1 MQDEI
6 RKVHIETEMNRNS
19 DNINSSERRRS
30 FPEHVAF
37 DESPFIEGDES
48 EEVEN
53 TRLVVG
59 SNDDGKRLDVFL
71 AEKLDRSRSFVQGLL
86 RDGRV
91 ICTGKSALKSS
102 MRVTEGREIFVSIP
116 VTELP
121 VVEPEPVDFDVIH
134 EDRSFIVIGKP
145 AGLVVH
151 PSPGHWS
158 GTLVH
163 GLLYRFPDISAG
175 SGVMRPGIVHRLD
188 AMTSGLLVVA
198 KNAKAHENLARAFKE
213 RTVSK
218 EYLVLLWNRPK
229 TLEGRIELPLG
240 RDRRNRFRMAVSPS
254 GKRAVTDY
262 RVLWTRGGMSF
273 AVCRIHTGRTHQI
286 RVHMKSIGCPVVG
299 DQLYAPRRK
308 KVFPS
313 GRLFLH
319 AWKLAF
325 PHPETGERVSFRSV
339 LPGDLR
345 EFLRHNLSSKGEKL

>member
-6 RKVHIETEMNRNS
+6 RKVHDETEMNQNKKAS
-19 DNINSSERRRS
+19 QSERGS
-30 FPEHVAF
+30 SVSGDVAF
-37 DESPFIEGDES
+37 DESLFLEGDEP
-48 EEVEN
+48 EEEESS
-53 TRLVVG
+53 RLVAG
-59 SNDDGKRLDVFL
+59 SGDDGKRLDVFL

-86 RDGRV
+86 KDGRV
-91 ICTGKSALKSS
+91 FFSGKSAPKSS
-102 MRVTEGREIFVSIP
+102 TRVTEGLEIFVSIP
-116 VTELP
+116 VTDLP

-134 EDRSFIVIGKP
+134 EDRSFIVINKP

-163 GLLYRFPDISAG
+163 GLLYRFPEISAG
-175 SGVMRPGIVHRLD
+175 RGVLRPGIVHRLD

-198 KNAKAHENLARAFKE
+198 KNVKAHENLARAFKE
-213 RTVSK
+213 RAVSK
-218 EYLVLLWNRPK
+218 EYLVLLWSRPK
-229 TLEGRIELPLG
+229 RPEGRIELPIG

-273 AVCRIHTGRTHQI
+273 VICRIHTGRTHQI

-308 KVFPS
+308 KEFSS

-319 AWKLAF
+319 AWKLSF
-325 PHPETGERVSFRSV
+325 PHPETGKTVSFRSA
-339 LPGDLR
+339 LPEDLR
-345 EFLRHNLSSKGEKL
+345 EFLRHTLSSKWEKP